1 MSGTY
6 YNPVFAVTVTAKQG
20 QRPLWDFNE
29 TTGKHPGDKGQFM
42 QFTPT
47 GPGSITFNL
56 PSGSSYLFNP
66 NYFPTIFNNS
76 SQIISS
82 PEVTNG
88 NLTLTLAV
96 NGALP
101 DHSTPIS
108 IFLFVVDGKGN
119 IHVSPDPSADPQGT
133 GGY

>member
-6 YNPVFAVTVTAKQG
+6 NPVFDVTVTAEKG

-29 TTGKHPGDKGQFM
+29 AKGKHPGDKGQFM

-47 GPGSITFNL
+47 DSGSITFNL
-56 PSGSSYLFNP
+56 PPGSLYGFDSNYL
-66 NYFPTIFNNS
+66 PTIFNNPN
-76 SQIISS
+76 QIITGPAVS
-82 PEVTNG
+82 ND
-88 NLTLTLAV
+88 NLTLTLEVA
-96 NGALP
+96 GALP
-101 DHSTPIS
+101 HGATPIS

-133 GGY
+133 GAN